1 LSQGS
6 IFIRTTNADF
16 LRGSRNFWTKVADSV
31 DLPRLANGDA
41 HVFIRENPCWYAQ
54 GRQPGNQIVRVQV
67 SCDEWQTPATR
78 EESTRGYQIG
88 KGIL

>member
-1 LSQGS
+1 MRV
-6 IFIRTTNADF
+6 RT
-16 LRGSRNFWTKVADSV
+16 
-31 DLPRLANGDA
+31 
-41 HVFIRENPCWYAQ
+41 EAQ
-54 GRQPGNQIVRVQV
+54 GRQRGDQIVRVQV